1 MRGPHPRERK
11 KNKERK
17 RTDKRQPHRCVVNI
31 RTWHKKMLVHQRG
44 IRKRVQ
50 GKKVRPMRRPQKK
63 YCRKKNSNDADERT
77 KCTRR
82 LGRVAHPKRRCNG
95 QGQTWFLFLDGSFSD
110 RCHRSRSGPE

>member
-17 RTDKRQPHRCVVNI
+17 RADKRQPHRRVVNI

-63 YCRKKNSNDADERT
+63 HRGKKNSDDADERT
-77 KCTRR
+77 ERTWR
-82 LGRVAHPKRRCNG
+82 LRRVAHTKRRCNG
-95 QGQTWFLFLDGSFSD
+95 QRQTRFFFLVWRFSA

>member
-17 RTDKRQPHRCVVNI
+17 RADKRQPHRRVVNI
-31 RTWHKKMLVHQRG
+31 RTWYKKMLVHQRG
-44 IRKRVQ
+44 IRQRVQ

-63 YCRKKNSNDADERT
+63 YRRKKNSNDADKRTER
-77 KCTRR
+77 TRR
-82 LGRVAHPKRRCNG
+82 LGRVAHAKRRCNR
-95 QGQTWFLFLDGSFSD
+95 QRQTGFFFLVGSFSA